1 MIDAFES
8 VPIAQVA
15 IVVSDIEEKAR
26 AWAGVFGQPMP
37 EIRLTDTAAVA
48 HTSYRGQPTS
58 ARAKLAFFRFGDV
71 SLELIE
77 PIGGPSTWRDQLE
90 QHGDSLHHV
99 AFRIEGMAEVLSTLA
114 QEDISLVQSGDY
126 TGGRY
131 AYVDAT
137 GQLGLTLEL
146 LEDDPR

>member
-8 VPIAQVA
+8 VPVAQVA

-26 AWAGVFGQPMP
+26 AWAGLFGLPVP
-37 EIRLTDTAAVA
+37 EIRLTDTADVA
-48 HTSYRGQPTS
+48 HTSYQGGPTS
-58 ARAKLAFFRFGDV
+58 ARAKLAFFRFGDLSV
-71 SLELIE
+71 ELIE

-90 QHGDSLHHV
+90 QHGDSLHHI
-99 AFRIEGMAEVLSTLA
+99 AFRIEGMKEVLSRLA
-114 QEDISLVQSGDY
+114 REGISLVQSGEY

-131 AYVDAT
+131 AYLDAI